1 MSIRYPKALV
11 FALISAALFAQ
22 VPSLDP
28 NKDIASQIATNKL
41 DSAEKIIV
49 GRLVN
54 QPRDADLIPFLAEVR
69 RNQGRAQEALRLTED
84 AEYIGGPTPQRVQ
97 IAGLAE
103 SAQGHLAPAEMDFR
117 RAIQLD
123 PKFVPAHYFL
133 ARLLYTRNR
142 FDEGIQESLATI
154 ALSPDFVRAYENLA
168 LCYEGKDDPKR
179 AEQWYREAV
188 RRNSESAVKTE
199 WPPLD
204 FATLLVREDRIDE
217 ARPYLKQA
225 LAANPN
231 NANTHFQMGI
241 LLEKA
246 GDSQGSLDQLRT
258 AIKLDPKLAGALY
271 RAARVCKK
279 LGREEES
286 QRYFDEYKKLAE
298 QKQ

>member
-54 QPRDADLIPFLAEVR
+54 QPRDADLITFLAEVR
-69 RNQGRAQEALRLTED
+69 LNQGRAQEALRLTED

-142 FDEGIQESLATI
+142 FDEAIQESKATI
-154 ALSPDFVRAYENLA
+154 ALSPDFVRAYENLG
-168 LCYEGKDDPKR
+168 LCYEGKDDPKK
-179 AEQWYREAV
+179 AEEWYREAI
-188 RRNSESAVKTE
+188 RRNMESPSKTE
-199 WPPLD
+199 WPMLD
-204 FATLLVREDRIDE
+204 FATLLIRQDRIDE
-217 ARPYLKQA
+217 ARPYLEQA
-225 LAANPN
+225 LALNPN
-231 NANTHFQMGI
+231 NAQSHFQMGT

-246 GDSQGSLDQLRT
+246 GNLQTSLDELKI
-258 AIKLDPKLAGALY
+258 AIKLDGKL
-271 RAARVCKK
+271 
-279 LGREEES
+279 S
-286 QRYFDEYKKLAE
+286 
-298 QKQ
+298 